1 MSRFG
6 GSVTVDVNS
15 DGINLYT
22 GGGGH
27 PKEMS
32 SKELKFQHAEEKGN
46 ANWEKEHGNEQ
57 KAAEH
62 LNNVKILS
70 KEAKSR
76 GLMGV
81 NPFTH
86 NRSDIGKKSHIR

>member
-15 DGINLYT
+15 EGINQYT

-32 SKELKFQHAEEKGN
+32 NKELKFQHAEEKGN
-46 ANWEKEHGNEQ
+46 ANWEKEC
-57 KAAEH
+57 
-62 LNNVKILS
+62 S
-70 KEAKSR
+70 
-76 GLMGV
+76 
-81 NPFTH
+81 
-86 NRSDIGKKSHIR
+86 